1 LGICFGRVFW
11 ACVLGVCFGRLFWA
25 CVLGVCFGRVFG
37 AYVLGVCFGSLLW
50 AYALSVRFKCM
61 ALERMALGASLW
73 VRGFGRMSLGVSI
86 LPKKPEAKD

>member
-1 LGICFGRVFW
+1 MLW
-11 ACVLGVCFGRLFWA
+11 ACVLGVCVKRVFWVYA
-25 CVLGVCFGRVFG
+25 LRVCFGRMLW
-37 AYVLGVCFGSLLW
+37 ANALAVCFGGMLW

-73 VRGFGRMSLGVSI
+73 VRGFGRMSLGVWI

>member
-1 LGICFGRVFW
+1 MFW
-11 ACVLGVCFGRLFWA
+11 
-25 CVLGVCFGRVFG
+25 
-37 AYVLGVCFGSLLW
+37 AYVLGVCFGRMLW

-73 VRGFGRMSLGVSI
+73 VRGFGRMSLGVWI